1 MNKTP
6 SDQPSNSGLPQRALF
21 ENPAKSRDNQ
31 TVQPEGPPPLPRV
44 QQAQRDQ
51 MEWLPTVLDDLISHD
66 HQARSVWEFVG
77 KMNLSPLYAR
87 IAAVEGEPGR
97 SPIDPKILM
106 SLWLYA
112 TIDGVGS
119 ARRLNDLCIHH
130 HAYRWLCGGVS
141 VNYHTL
147 ADFRTQHAELLS
159 QLLTESVASLLSAG
173 LIELNR
179 VAQDGMRVRA
189 SAGSSSFRRRATLEE
204 CYADAKAQVEALQ
217 AESEEADP
225 AASHRRQK
233 AARQRAA
240 REKTARLQQALE
252 EMSKLEAQ
260 KESREKGS
268 KKKARVSTTDPE
280 TRKMKMAD
288 GGFRPAY
295 NVQFSTTTDTQV
307 IVGVDVSNSGSD
319 GGQLAPMNEQIHE
332 RYDQSPHE
340 SLVDGG
346 FTTLKDIETLTT
358 SEHGTTVYAPIK
370 DEEKKRT
377 QGEDPFAPR
386 RGDTAAIAAWR
397 QRMGTAEA
405 KEIYKQRAA
414 TAECVNAIA
423 RNRNLWFIRVRGLVK
438 ARAIALWYALAHNL
452 RRALALRAEANQLSP
467 QAAG

>member
-1 MNKTP
+1 M
-6 SDQPSNSGLPQRALF
+6 A
-21 ENPAKSRDNQ
+21 
-31 TVQPEGPPPLPRV
+31 
-44 QQAQRDQ
+44 
-51 MEWLPTVLDDLISHD
+51 LDDLIPKD
-66 HQARSVWEFVG
+66 HEARSVWEFVG
-77 KMNLSPLYAR
+77 KMNLAPLYTR
-87 IAAVEGEPGR
+87 IAAVEGQPGR

-119 ARRLNDLCIHH
+119 ARRLDKLCIHH

-204 CYADAKAQVEALQ
+204 CYTEAKAHVEALQ
-217 AESEEADP
+217 AELEEAAP
-225 AASHRRQK
+225 AASHRRQE
-233 AARQRAA
+233 AARQRAV
-240 REKTARLQQALE
+240 REKAARLQQALE
-252 EMSKLEAQ
+252 EMAKLEAQ
-260 KESREKGS
+260 KESRQTGS
-268 KKKARVSTTDPE
+268 KEGARTSTTDPE
-280 TRKMKMAD
+280 ARKMKMGD

-307 IVGVDVSNSGSD
+307 IVGVDVTNSGND
-319 GGQLAPMNEQIHE
+319 GGQMAPMNEQIHD
-332 RYDQSPHE
+332 RYGKSPE
-340 SLVDGG
+340 ETLVDGG
-346 FTTLKDIETLTT
+346 FSTLKDIETLTT
-358 SEHGTTVYAPIK
+358 SEHGTTVYAPVK
-370 DEEKKRT
+370 DEEKKRK

-386 RGDTAAIAAWR
+386 PGDTPAIAAWR
-397 QRMGTAEA
+397 RRMGTEEA
-405 KEIYKQRAA
+405 KEIYKERAA

-452 RRALALRAEANQLSP
+452 RRALVLRTDARKLSS
-467 QAAG
+467 QAAS